1 MVGRDSHYRP
11 IVVIDA
17 EKIIQADLSE
27 EECQETQMYFF
38 EYIMKNFFIP
48 GQVESWVA
56 LIDSNYQSMM
66 SLMGNIKS
74 SFIFLADTYRNRLYK
89 CFNCRINLPLRM
101 IWSVVQKFLD
111 EETVNKIFLYEDLR
125 PV

>member
-1 MVGRDSHYRP
+1 
-11 IVVIDA
+11 
-17 EKIIQADLSE
+17 
-27 EECQETQMYFF
+27 
-38 EYIMKNFFIP
+38 MKNCFIP

-66 SLMGNIKS
+66 SLMGSVKS

-111 EETVNKIFLYEDLR
+111 
-125 PV
+125 

>member
-11 IVVIDA
+11 IVVFDA

-111 EETVNKIFLYEDLR
+111 EETVNKIFLYEDLK